1 VRNRIHR
8 SGKIAAVLDLEGGF
22 DLDGDLGVRRN
33 LYRLGLRSAQL
44 PAHNWAN
51 RFADSYCSS
60 IAKNHG
66 LNQRG
71 LAIVREMN
79 RLGMVVNV
87 SHASDETFMQTL
99 EVSSV
104 PIVATQHGM
113 RALNH
118 ISRNMP
124 DDLMRKIAA
133 RGGVIGFQIG
143 NEFNNREAYD
153 YRTSHAGKPFWDT
166 GEIAGRNGQLSIDE
180 IDKIVAPQFPM
191 VGFDI
196 PQCLLLTPEGW
207 IEVLERAI
215 GIAGEDHI
223 AIGTD
228 FDGGPTPRAE
238 STASR
243 ISRFSQ
249 KPCSL
254 AAGRKRASEKCSA

>member
-1 VRNRIHR
+1 M
-8 SGKIAAVLDLEGGF
+8 LDLEGGF

-51 RFADSYCSS
+51 RCADSYCSS

-143 NEFNNREAYD
+143 NEFHNREAYD
-153 YRTSHAGKPFWDT
+153 YRTSHVGKPFWDT

-180 IDKIVAPQFPM
+180 IDKIVAPQFSM

-215 GIAGEDHI
+215 GIADEDHI

-238 STASR
+238 STAPR